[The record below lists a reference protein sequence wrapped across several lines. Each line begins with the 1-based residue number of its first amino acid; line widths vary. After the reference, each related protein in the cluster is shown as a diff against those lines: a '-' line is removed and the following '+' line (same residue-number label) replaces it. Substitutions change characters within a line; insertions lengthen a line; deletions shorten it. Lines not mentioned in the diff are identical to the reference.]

1 MTKLKILALMVG
13 MVLLF
18 VIPAVVSAQ
27 VLPHII
33 QGDAT
38 IDGVTAPDGTIVTAT
53 IITTAMMEGEPVK
66 KTQTATVDDGRYWML
81 IDQGETGNY
90 AGATVV
96 FMVGTYPAEE
106 GTMLMWM
113 AGAGDSSLDLN
124 GVMGMMPGETMEPEP
139 MEPEPTAPPPPKGK
153 RGDKGPTGD
162 PGDKGATG
170 DAGDKGPT
178 GDPGDKG
185 ATGDAGASGD
195 KGPSGDKGASGDSA
209 PKGDTGDAG
218 PVGPAGSAGAD
229 GAEGAKGKSGSGA
242 LAIVA
247 LILGI
252 AAILGAGGA
261 FLMGRR
267 N

>member
-27 VLPHII
+27 VLPHVI
-33 QGDAT
+33 QGNAA
-38 IDGVTAPDGTIVTAT
+38 IDGDPAADGTMVMAMIDGEEVASDDVT
-53 IITTAMMEGEPVK
+53 K
-66 KTQTATVDDGRYWML
+66 GRYSLL
-81 IDQGETGNY
+81 IDQGQTGNF
-90 AGATVV
+90 AGKTVT
-96 FMVGTYPAEE
+96 FMVGDYAAER
-106 GTMLMWM
+106 TLMW
-113 AGAGDSSLDLN
+113 ASGGGDPSFDLN
-124 GVMGMMPGETMEPEP
+124 GVSGMMPGETMEPAT
-139 MEPEPTAPPPPKGK
+139 MEPEPTATPLPKGR

-162 PGDKGATG
+162 PGDKGAAGDKGDPGDKGAAGDKGATG
-170 DAGDKGPT
+170 DAGAA
-178 GDPGDKG
+178 GDKG

-195 KGPSGDKGASGDSA
+195 KGPSGDSA
-209 PKGDTGDAG
+209 PTGDTGAA
-218 PVGPAGSAGAD
+218 GPAGSAGAD
-229 GAEGAKGKSGSGA
+229 GAEGAKGKSGGGA

-252 AAILGAGGA
+252 VAILGAGGA

>member
-38 IDGVTAPDGTIVTAT
+38 IDGEDAADGTMVMAMIDGEEVASGEVTVTA
-53 IITTAMMEGEPVK
+53 EGP
-66 KTQTATVDDGRYWML
+66 RYSL
-81 IDQGETGNY
+81 LLDQGQTGNF
-90 AGATVV
+90 AGKTVT
-96 FMVGTYPAEE
+96 FMVGGYPAER
-106 GTMLMWM
+106 TLMW
-113 AGAGDSSLDLN
+113 ASGKGDPTFDLN
-124 GVMGMMPGETMEPEP
+124 GVMGMMPGETMEPAT
-139 MEPEPTAPPPPKGK
+139 MKPEPTATPLPQGRRGAIGPTGLTGEP
-153 RGDKGPTGD
+153 GDKGLPGD
-162 PGDKGATG
+162 PGDKGL
-170 DAGDKGPT
+170 P

-185 ATGDAGASGD
+185 LPGDPGDMGPTGEPGD
-195 KGPSGDKGASGDSA
+195 MGPTGDSA
-209 PKGDTGDAG
+209 PKGDTGETGVA
-218 PVGPAGSAGAD
+218 GPAGSAGAD
-229 GAEGAKGKSGSGA
+229 GAEGAKGKSGGGA

-247 LILGI
+247 LIVGI
-252 AAILGAGGA
+252 AAILGVGGV